1 MCSTILNNAAL
12 PPPSA
17 FKMCAFILNP
27 TPVSFNRSGGPVKGV
42 GPPLH
47 VKQGCFTESA
57 RWEAASIPADPGL
70 CFCPAGGRTSGAAG
84 CSFCLT
90 PAVSLLA
97 STPESGLMQL
107 QPARGGGGSSVQ
119 SFTRQKIVLM
129 IFAEPLKTAR
139 T

>member
-1 MCSTILNNAAL
+1 MLLCRLALHLKCVLSFSIPHPFLLIDQEAPLKAA
-12 PPPSA
+12 A
-17 FKMCAFILNP
+17 
-27 TPVSFNRSGGPVKGV
+27 
-42 GPPLH
+42 PPLD
-47 VKQGCFTESA
+47 VKQGCFRESA
-57 RWEAASIPADPGL
+57 RWEAASVPADPGL

-90 PAVSLLA
+90 PAFSLLA
-97 STPESGLMQL
+97 STPESG
-107 QPARGGGGSSVQ
+107 GWGGGSSVQ